1 MDSRFETPITET
13 EIDAAYARAYGLA
26 AVQGSEQPPQLPTSL
41 LDLNGVLLI
50 VMGGLTVLFTAAAFL
65 ISAH

>member
-1 MDSRFETPITET
+1 MDSRFETPITAT
-13 EIDAAYARAYGLA
+13 EIDAAYTRVYGPA
-26 AVQGSEQPPQLPTSL
+26 PVQGSEQPPQLQPSL

-50 VMGGLTVLFTAAAFL
+50 VMGGLAALFTAGAIL